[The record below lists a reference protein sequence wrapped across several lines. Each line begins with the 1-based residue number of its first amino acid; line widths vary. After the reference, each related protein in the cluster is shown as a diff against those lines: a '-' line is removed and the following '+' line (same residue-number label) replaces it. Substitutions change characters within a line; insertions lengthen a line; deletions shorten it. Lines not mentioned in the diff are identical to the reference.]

1 MFPARADSPPVLVG
15 KSSRIRQVLHV
26 IQKLGKSRSPVLILG
41 ETGTGKEVVA
51 RAIHAVASAGPFVPI
66 DCSALVGPLMESEL
80 FGHTRGAFTGAAGS
94 KKGLVESAEGGTA
107 FFDEIGELPLDFQAK
122 LLRLIQEKEYRP
134 VGSVEWRKAN
144 FRILAATNRDLARE
158 VERGAFRRDLFYRL
172 NVITLRMPALRDRKE
187 DIQPLAEHFLEERG
201 TRHLLTRECLD
212 ALLAY
217 DWPGNVR
224 ELENAVERM
233 VAMNSGPLL
242 HTADLPS
249 SLQNDIDARNA
260 AQCFATAAAAHALRG
275 NPASVSVPE
284 HSTLGSLPSLTE
296 VERTAIIRAIEY
308 TKGDR
313 VMAAHLL
320 GIGRTTLYRK
330 LKEYRLTD

>member
-26 IQKLGKSRSPVLILG
+26 IQKLGKSRAPVLILG

-66 DCSALVGPLMESEL
+66 DCSALAGALMESEL
-80 FGHTRGAFTGAAGS
+80 FGHTRGAFTGAAAS

-122 LLRLIQEKEYRP
+122 LLRLIQAKEYRP
-134 VGSVEWRKAN
+134 VGSVAWRKAD

-158 VERGAFRRDLFYRL
+158 VERGDFRRDLFYRL
-172 NVITLRMPALRDRKE
+172 NVITLRMPTLRDRKE
-187 DIQPLAEHFLEERG
+187 DIQPLAEHFLEEHG

-249 SLQNDIDARNA
+249 SLQNDIDARKA
-260 AQCFATAAAAHALRG
+260 AQSFATAAVAQTLHRD
-275 NPASVSVPE
+275 PASPARA
-284 HSTLGSLPSLTE
+284 HSAPGSLPSLTD

-330 LKEYRLTD
+330 LKEYRLND

>member
-51 RAIHAVASAGPFVPI
+51 RAIHEVASAGPFVPI

-80 FGHTRGAFTGAAGS
+80 FAHTRGAFTGAAGS

-134 VGSVEWRKAN
+134 VGSVEWRKAG

-158 VERGAFRRDLFYRL
+158 VDRGAFRRDLFYRL

-201 TRHLLTRECLD
+201 TRHLLTRECLA

-233 VAMNSGPLL
+233 VAVNSGPLL

-249 SLQNDIDARNA
+249 SLQNDIDARKA
-260 AQCFATAAAAHALRG
+260 AQCFATAAAAHTLRG
-275 NPASVSVPE
+275 NPASISAPE
-284 HSTLGSLPSLTE
+284 HSTPGSLPSLTE

>member
-51 RAIHAVASAGPFVPI
+51 RAIHAVANAGPFVPI
-66 DCSALVGPLMESEL
+66 DCSALAGPLMESEL
-80 FGHTRGAFTGAAGS
+80 FGHARGAFTGAVGS
-94 KKGLVESAEGGTA
+94 KKGLVESADGGTA
-107 FFDEIGELPLDFQAK
+107 FFDEIGELPPDFQAK
-122 LLRLIQEKEYRP
+122 LLRLIQEKEYRA
-134 VGSVEWRKAN
+134 VGSVEWRKAD

-187 DIQPLAEHFLEERG
+187 DIQPLAEYFLEAHG
-201 TRHLLTRECLD
+201 THHLLTRECLD
-212 ALLAY
+212 ALLSY

-224 ELENAVERM
+224 ELENALERM
-233 VAMNSGPLL
+233 VAMNTGPLL
-242 HTADLPS
+242 HAADLPS
-249 SLQNDIDARNA
+249 SLQNDIDARKSA
-260 AQCFATAAAAHALRG
+260 LSFATAAAAQTFRG
-275 NPASVSVPE
+275 NSASPPARE
-284 HSTLGSLPSLTE
+284 HPTPGSLPSLTE

>member
-1 MFPARADSPPVLVG
+1 MFPYRADSPPVLVG
-15 KSSRIRQVLHV
+15 KSSRIRQVLQV
-26 IQKLGKSRSPVLILG
+26 IEKLGKSHSPVLILG

-51 RAIHAVASAGPFVPI
+51 RAIHAVANTGPFVPI

-80 FGHTRGAFTGAAGS
+80 FGHVRGAFTGAAGS
-94 KKGLVESAEGGTA
+94 KKGLVESAAGGTA
-107 FFDEIGELPLDFQAK
+107 FFDEIGELPMDFQAK

-134 VGSVEWRKAN
+134 VGSVEWKKAD
-144 FRILAATNRDLARE
+144 FRILTATNRDLARE
-158 VERGAFRRDLFYRL
+158 VERGVFRRDLYYRL
-172 NVITLRMPALRDRKE
+172 NVITLRLPPLRDRKE
-187 DIQPLAEHFLEERG
+187 DIQLLAEQFLEQHG
-201 TRHLLTRECLD
+201 KRHLLTRECLD
-212 ALLAY
+212 AMLAF

-249 SLQNDIDARNA
+249 SLQNDIEARKA
-260 AQCFATAAAAHALRG
+260 ARPYATAAASQTVRG
-275 NPASVSVPE
+275 DPASGPARE
-284 HSTLGSLPSLTE
+284 HSTPGPLPSLTE
-296 VERTAIIRAIEY
+296 VERTAIIRALEY
-308 TKGDR
+308 TKNDR

>member
-1 MFPARADSPPVLVG
+1 VG

-80 FGHTRGAFTGAAGS
+80 FGHTRGAFTGAAGP

-122 LLRLIQEKEYRP
+122 LLRLIQEKEYRA
-134 VGSVEWRKAN
+134 VGSVEWRKAD

-158 VERGAFRRDLFYRL
+158 VEAGAFRRDLFYRL
-172 NVITLRMPALRDRKE
+172 NVITLRMPTLRDRKE
-187 DIQPLAEHFLEERG
+187 DIQLLAEYFLEEHG

-212 ALLAY
+212 AMLAY

-249 SLQNDIDARNA
+249 SLQNDIGARKA
-260 AQCFATAAAAHALRG
+260 ARSFATAAAAQTFRG
-275 NPASVSVPE
+275 DPAFGPARE
-284 HSTLGSLPSLTE
+284 RSTPGSLPSLTE